1 MSDEPVGMSN
11 DRAGTLVMG
20 LQLSVEVVRG
30 HPVAV
35 VRPRGILDAVNVA
48 DLREALLEC
57 AADQPSATVI
67 DVSAL
72 RLGDDVALTVL
83 GAVARE
89 TAEWPG
95 TRIALAGASPEVREA
110 VERLSVG
117 RYFVMY
123 PNPEV
128 ALSQLRPES
137 PPPTRRERIEPDRN
151 APGVARSAVAEFCQ
165 GLGVRE
171 HDAAQLVASELVTN
185 AVVHARTTIDLTLRF
200 VTPLLHIA
208 VRDRADG
215 VPRLSGIIDESS
227 ESGRGLL
234 LVDALAT
241 RWGSLV
247 PHGGKVVWA
256 VVRLHP
262 ARWNGNSPPSPA

>member
-1 MSDEPVGMSN
+1 M
-11 DRAGTLVMG
+11 MG
-20 LQLSVEVVRG
+20 LQLSVEVERG

-35 VRPRGILDAVNVA
+35 VRPRGVLDAVNVA
-48 DLREALLEC
+48 DLRAALLEC
-57 AADQPSATVI
+57 IVDQPSAAVI
-67 DVSAL
+67 DASAL
-72 RLGDDVALTVL
+72 RLGDDMALTVL
-83 GAVARE
+83 AAVARQ

-95 TRIALAGASPEVREA
+95 TRIALAGAPAEVGVA
-110 VERLSVG
+110 AERLGVA
-117 RYFVMY
+117 RYLLMY
-123 PNPEV
+123 PDRES

-137 PPPTRRERIEPDRN
+137 TPPTRRERIEPDRN
-151 APGVARSAVAEFCQ
+151 APGLARSAVAEFCHE
-165 GLGVRE
+165 LGVRD

-185 AVVHARTTIDLTLRF
+185 AVVHAHTTIDLTLRF
-200 VTPLLHIA
+200 VAPLLHIA

-241 RWGSLV
+241 RWGSLF
-247 PHGGKVVWA
+247 PHSGKVVWA

-262 ARWNGNSPPSPA
+262 ARSNGVSPVPPA

>member
-1 MSDEPVGMSN
+1 
-11 DRAGTLVMG
+11 MG
-20 LQLSVEVVRG
+20 LQLSVEVEHT

-35 VRPRGILDAVNVA
+35 LRPRGVLDAVNVA
-48 DLREALLEC
+48 ELRSALLEC
-57 AADQPSATVI
+57 IVDQPSAAVI
-67 DVSAL
+67 DASAL
-72 RLGDDVALTVL
+72 RLGDDVALTAL
-83 GAVARE
+83 AAVARQ

-95 TRIALAGASPEVREA
+95 TRIALAGASAEVDA
-110 VERLSVG
+110 AAERLGVG
-117 RYFVMY
+117 RYLVMC
-123 PNPEV
+123 PDRESAV
-128 ALSQLRPES
+128 SQLRPES
-137 PPPTRRERIEPDRN
+137 TPPTRRERIEPDRN
-151 APGVARSAVAEFCQ
+151 APGLARSAVAEFCQ
-165 GLGVRE
+165 ELGVRE

-200 VTPLLHIA
+200 LPPLLHIA

-215 VPRLSGIIDESS
+215 IPRMSGIIDESS

-234 LVDALAT
+234 LVDALAM

-262 ARWNGNSPPSPA
+262 SRWNGSSPLSSA

>member
-1 MSDEPVGMSN
+1 MSSG
-11 DRAGTLVMG
+11 RAGTLLMG
-20 LQLSVEVVRG
+20 LQLSVEVEHG

-35 VRPRGILDAVNVA
+35 LRPRGVLDAVNVA
-48 DLREALLEC
+48 DLRSALLEC
-57 AADQPSATVI
+57 IADQASAAVI
-67 DVSAL
+67 DASAL
-72 RLGDDVALTVL
+72 RVGDDVALTVL
-83 GAVARE
+83 AAVARQS
-89 TAEWPG
+89 AEWPG
-95 TRIALAGASPEVREA
+95 TRIALAGATADVRA
-110 VERLSVG
+110 AAERLGVG
-117 RYFVMY
+117 RDVVMCTDR
-123 PNPEV
+123 ES

-137 PPPTRRERIEPDRN
+137 TPPRRRERIEPDRN
-151 APGVARSAVAEFCQ
+151 APGLARSAVAEFCQ

-200 VTPLLHIA
+200 VPPLLHIA

-256 VVRLHP
+256 VVRLHT
-262 ARWNGNSPPSPA
+262 ARWNGSSPLSPG

>member
-1 MSDEPVGMSN
+1 
-11 DRAGTLVMG
+11 MG
-20 LQLSVEVVRG
+20 LRLSVEVEHT

-35 VRPRGILDAVNVA
+35 VRARGLLDAVNVA
-48 DLREALLEC
+48 DLRAALLEC
-57 AADQPSATVI
+57 IAEQPSAAVI
-67 DVSAL
+67 DASQL
-72 RLGDDVALTVL
+72 SLGDDVALAVL
-83 GAVARE
+83 AAVARE

-95 TRIALAGASPEVREA
+95 TRLALAGAPAEMGA
-110 VERLSVG
+110 AAERLGV
-117 RYFVMY
+117 RPYVDVY
-123 PNPEV
+123 PDAES
-128 ALSQLRPES
+128 ALARLRPEHT
-137 PPPTRRERIEPDRN
+137 PPRLRERIEPDRN
-151 APGVARSAVAEFCQ
+151 APGLARSAVAEFCQ
-165 GLGVRE
+165 QIGVRE

-185 AVVHARTTIDLTLRF
+185 AVVHARTTMDLTLRF
-200 VTPLLHIA
+200 VAPLLHIA

-247 PHGGKVVWA
+247 PHNGKVVWA

-262 ARWNGNSPPSPA
+262 NRWNGGSPPSPA

>member
-1 MSDEPVGMSN
+1 
-11 DRAGTLVMG
+11 MG
-20 LQLSVEVVRG
+20 LQLSVEVEPG

-35 VRPRGILDAVNVA
+35 VRPRGVLDAINVA
-48 DLREALLEC
+48 DLRSALLEC
-57 AADQPSATVI
+57 IADQPSAAVI
-67 DVSAL
+67 DASAL

-83 GAVARE
+83 ASVARE
-89 TAEWPG
+89 TADWPG
-95 TRIALAGASPEVREA
+95 TRIALAGAPVDVRA
-110 VERLSVG
+110 AAERLGVG
-117 RYFVMY
+117 RYLVMCSD
-123 PNPEV
+123 PDTAVSE
-128 ALSQLRPES
+128 LRPES
-137 PPPTRRERIEPDRN
+137 TPPTQRERIAPDRN
-151 APGVARSAVAEFCQ
+151 APGLARLAVAEFCQ
-165 GLGVRE
+165 ALGVRD

-200 VTPLLHIA
+200 VPPLLHIA

-215 VPRLSGIIDESS
+215 IPRISGIIDESS

-262 ARWNGNSPPSPA
+262 ARLNGGSPPSPG